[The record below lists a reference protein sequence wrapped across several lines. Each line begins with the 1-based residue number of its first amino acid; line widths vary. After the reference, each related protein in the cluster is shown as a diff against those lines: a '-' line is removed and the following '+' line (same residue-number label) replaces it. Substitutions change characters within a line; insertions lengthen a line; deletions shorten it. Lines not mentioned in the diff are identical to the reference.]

1 MRKIL
6 LIIGCAATMMCF
18 AQPQQQQTGS
28 GSTGTGVPIIGGT
41 KQMDIAAR
49 TNLGDPVLGEPILG
63 PGPKKKDFSRAAPG
77 RWQICTHAC
86 WLYGHIVAA
95 AYSWYQP
102 SDVPCGR
109 VAWPDEPVYFC
120 EGYMDHG
127 HVVVSDSG
135 WTNGDGM
142 QC

>member
-1 MRKIL
+1 MKKFL
-6 LIIGCAATMMCF
+6 LMITCAVTIF
-18 AQPQQQQTGS
+18 SYAQNSTGGPTG
-28 GSTGTGVPIIGGT
+28 GSTGTGTTTNPPP
-41 KQMDIAAR
+41 KKSDIQLA
-49 TNLGDPVLGEPILG
+49 NLDGDPVLTGG
-63 PGPKKKDFSRAAPG
+63 PGTKKKDELHRPASAG

-86 WLYGHIVAA
+86 WLFGHIVAA

-120 EGYMDHG
+120 EGYMEHG
-127 HVVVSDSG
+127 HVVIADSG

-142 QC
+142 EC

>member
-6 LIIGCAATMMCF
+6 LILGCVATVMCF
-18 AQPQQQQTGS
+18 AQES
-28 GSTGTGVPIIGGT
+28 GNGGT
-41 KQMDIAAR
+41 TTGQTHPDKKPTEQI
-49 TNLGDPVLGEPILG
+49 LSDPGEPILG
-63 PGPKKKDFSRAAPG
+63 PGPKKKDFARPAPG

-86 WLYGHIVAA
+86 WLYGHVVAA

-102 SDVPCGR
+102 SDVPCGN
-109 VAWPDEPVYFC
+109 VAWPDEQVYFC
-120 EGYMDHG
+120 EGYMEHG
-127 HVVVSDSG
+127 HVVISDSG

>member
-18 AQPQQQQTGS
+18 AQQQQQTGGNTAT
-28 GSTGTGVPIIGGT
+28 GSGVPIIGGT
-41 KQMDIAAR
+41 KKLDIAAA
-49 TNLGDPVLGEPILG
+49 NLGDPVLGGTVLE
-63 PGPKKKDFSRAAPG
+63 PGPKRKDFARAAPG

-109 VAWPDEPVYFC
+109 VAWPGELVYFT